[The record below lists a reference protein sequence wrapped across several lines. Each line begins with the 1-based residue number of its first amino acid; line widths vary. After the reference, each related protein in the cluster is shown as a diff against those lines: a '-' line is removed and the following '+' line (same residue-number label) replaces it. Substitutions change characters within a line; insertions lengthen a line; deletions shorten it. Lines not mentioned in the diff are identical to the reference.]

1 MRQVDPGFI
10 EVMKQLILIA
20 TPMKQF
26 NGYPPCPWLALG
38 LGKAKIVIERG
49 STPLHDVERAQVAMH
64 PTPLWGIVYYYDESL
79 EYQDLEKASHEC
91 DNNPDYPHTVL
102 YMHKDVSTRPQ
113 GVQLAGKHPLL
124 IVQDSDMLNYAR
136 DNLPSHYPYKRK

>member
-1 MRQVDPGFI
+1 MKYDPRFL

-20 TPMKQF
+20 TPMPNF
-26 NGYPPCPWLALG
+26 NGYPPCPWLAVG
-38 LGKAKIVIERG
+38 LSRAKIVIEAG
-49 STPLHDVERAQVAMH
+49 STPVYDTQRALKH
-64 PTPLWGIVYYYDESL
+64 FTSKPLWGIVYYYDETL
-79 EYQDLEKASHEC
+79 HHQDLEKAYHEC

-102 YMHKDVSTRPQ
+102 YIHRAVADNPR

-136 DNLPSHYPYKRK
+136 DNLPPNYPYNRN

>member
-1 MRQVDPGFI
+1 MKQFDPAFI

-20 TPMKQF
+20 TPMKNF

-38 LGKAKIVIERG
+38 LGKAKVLIERG
-49 STPLHDVERAQVAMH
+49 STPTYDTDRAQQTLRQ
-64 PTPLWGIVYYYDESL
+64 TPLWGIVYYYDETL
-79 EYQDLEKASHEC
+79 HHQDLEKAYREC
-91 DNNPDYPHTVL
+91 DTNPDYPHTVL
-102 YMHKDVSTRPQ
+102 YMHRAVADNPR

-136 DNLPSHYPYKRK
+136 DNLPPDYPYKR